1 MSAISTPFSV
11 PCAARAVSSVI
22 DYEGLPAPKNYY
34 DALGTVITPK
44 AWQALRGPRRNDRR
58 VPKHAPE
65 LIAERASAIF
75 AAKTS
80 TAKEEESA
88 RLSGGAW
95 VWIARGDDDTAAAE
109 AVAFSMSSCE
119 RTTFTSAP
127 ELAKAW
133 NGGELFGPNAK
144 SHAVDPYR
152 DSPVLIIADI
162 GASRMR
168 EETDALLE
176 LLGDRRRHKRATLFA
191 STHTGKSISR
201 ALKAAG
207 GEPDRVRELI
217 ELIGAGVRE
226 GRQS

>member
-1 MSAISTPFSV
+1 M
-11 PCAARAVSSVI
+11 I
-22 DYEGLPAPKNYY
+22 DYDGLPAPKSYY
-34 DALGTVITPK
+34 DAIGTVITPE
-44 AWQALRGPRRNDRR
+44 AWKALRGPRRNDRR
-58 VPKHAPE
+58 VPKHTPE
-65 LIAERASAIF
+65 LIAERASVVF
-75 AAKTS
+75 AAKAS
-80 TAKEEESA
+80 TARGEESA
-88 RLSGGAW
+88 RLSDGAW
-95 VWIARGDDDTAAAE
+95 VWIARGDDNTAAAE

-119 RTTFTSAP
+119 RATFASAS

-133 NGGELFGPNAK
+133 NSGELFGPNAK

-152 DSPVLIIADI
+152 DSPVLIVADV

-191 STHTGKSISR
+191 STHTGKSIAR

-207 GEPDRVRELI
+207 GDPDRVRELI
-217 ELIGAGVRE
+217 KLISAGVRE

>member
-1 MSAISTPFSV
+1 M
-11 PCAARAVSSVI
+11 I
-22 DYEGLPAPKNYY
+22 DYDGLPAPKSYY
-34 DALGTVITPK
+34 DAIGTVIAPV
-44 AWQALRGPRRNDRR
+44 AWKALRGPRYNAHRT
-58 VPKHAPE
+58 PKYTPE

-75 AAKTS
+75 AAKAS
-80 TAKEEESA
+80 SAKEEESV
-88 RLSGGAW
+88 RLSNGAW
-95 VWIARGDDDTAAAE
+95 IWIARDDDNTAAAE

-119 RTTFTSAP
+119 RAIFASAP

-133 NGGELFGPNAK
+133 NSGELFGPNSK

-152 DSPVLIIADI
+152 DSPVLIVADV
-162 GASRMR
+162 GASHMR

-191 STHTGKSISR
+191 STHTGKSTAR

-207 GEPDRVRELI
+207 GDPDRVRELI
-217 ELIGAGVRE
+217 ELISTGVRE

>member
-1 MSAISTPFSV
+1 M
-11 PCAARAVSSVI
+11 I
-22 DYEGLPAPKNYY
+22 DYDGLPAPKSYY
-34 DALGTVITPK
+34 DAIGTVITPE
-44 AWQALRGPRRNDRR
+44 AWKALRGPHRNDRR
-58 VPKHAPE
+58 VPKHTPE
-65 LIAERASAIF
+65 LIAERASVVF
-75 AAKTS
+75 AAKAS
-80 TAKEEESA
+80 TARGEESA
-88 RLSGGAW
+88 RLSDGAW
-95 VWIARGDDDTAAAE
+95 AWIARDDDNTAAAE

-119 RTTFTSAP
+119 RATFASAS

-133 NGGELFGPNAK
+133 NSGELFGPNAK

-152 DSPVLIIADI
+152 DSPVLIVADV

-191 STHTGKSISR
+191 STHTGKSIAR

-207 GEPDRVRELI
+207 GDSDRVRELI
-217 ELIGAGVRE
+217 ELISAGVRE